1 MKEKIIKSIE
11 KFKGYRVG
19 VVGDLILD
27 EYIFGTAERI
37 SPEAPV
43 PVVLQKNREIRPGG
57 AANVA
62 FNLAELGARVTIFG
76 VVGYDPYAD
85 ELKTL
90 LENRGLNTSGIVRDA
105 SRPTTVKTRIIAH
118 RQQIVRLDREK
129 TEPIDNRT
137 RDALLASLKS
147 ASDDL
152 DAIIFEDY
160 NKGTLSKDMIL
171 NGIDMFEGKFR
182 AVDPKF
188 HNFWEYRGVE
198 LFKPNRKELLN
209 AMPDSPDAASEFVHS
224 IREAHRRLGARYLLV
239 TVGEDGMYIVEDER
253 TVHVPAHK
261 RDVYDVTGAGDTV
274 IAVVVLAM
282 LAGLPIEDAALM
294 ASIAAGI
301 EVSKLGTATVS
312 PSELIENIE
321 ENWDQLKSQIKSV

>member
-1 MKEKIIKSIE
+1 MKEDIIKSIE

-62 FNLAELGARVTIFG
+62 FNLAELGARVTLFG

-90 LENRGLNTSGIVRDA
+90 LEHRGLDTSGIVRDA

-129 TEPIDNRT
+129 TEPVDNRT
-137 RDALLASLKS
+137 RDALLDSLKS
-147 ASDDL
+147 ASEGI

-160 NKGTLSKDMIL
+160 NKGTLSKDVIL
-171 NGIDMFEGKFR
+171 EGINIFEGKFR

-188 HNFWEYRGVE
+188 HNFWEYKGVE

-209 AMPDSPDAASEFVHS
+209 AMPNSPDISFVQS

-239 TVGEDGMYIVEDER
+239 TVGEDGMYIVENER
-253 TVHVPAHK
+253 IVHVPAHK

-321 ENWDQLKSQIKSV
+321 ENWDHLKSQIKSV